1 MKNKYIIAALLL
13 GTLATG
19 ACKKIPDGNLSN
31 IIRYEVQPSTIQQG
45 RAYVSTAINPE
56 GSTKPLNIK
65 LVNVYNRETGENV
78 TPLFEK
84 TYAHKVWKALY
95 DPKKDTT
102 LEQIN
107 AKRID
112 TMIHP
117 IVINPVSGQ
126 IEANYTTVNLP
137 LGKYKFDLE
146 ISNPTGTKFY
156 KDIGSF
162 DLVEAPLFE
171 IPAVRSTVAMKVGAE
186 GTTKVITSGVE
197 HIRVTRTSETGDKVI
212 VKIVDKNGNAFNP
225 NKGEIARRPNSGNT
239 PGFLQT
245 MQDYAISTQLFDDR
259 MEFAFGVVP
268 FPLNSLGNGFN
279 YYYRIP
285 AQYVKYDDSLG
296 LPYNTYSCNARFSF
310 RTYAPGTY
318 LIEVI
323 VPQVTR
329 VP

>member
-225 NKGEIARRPNSGNT
+225 SKGEIARRPNSGNT